1 MLTEKQ
7 KSNGEFYS
15 RGGYVVRGKR
25 FMYRTNGD
33 SYSGPWTAGDLRAKR
48 ADIAGRIAT
57 KVRSPGAMANLEASI
72 AEIDAALAIAEGR
85 GL

>member
-57 KVRSPGAMANLEASI
+57 KVRAPSARAALTASL
-72 AEIDAALAIAEGR
+72 AEIEAALAIAAR
-85 GL
+85 HGL